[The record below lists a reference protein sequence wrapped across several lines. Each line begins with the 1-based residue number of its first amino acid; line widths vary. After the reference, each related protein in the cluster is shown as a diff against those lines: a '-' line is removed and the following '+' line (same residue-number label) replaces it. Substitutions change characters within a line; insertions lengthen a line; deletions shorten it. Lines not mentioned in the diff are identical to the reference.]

1 MRTILAFGLGIACG
15 AVATWM
21 YMAEKYKHLMDGSQ
35 TVESEEFEEDGS
47 DEKEKGDMI
56 VRKYQGSADKKE
68 DKKEEKGAGE
78 SASPSSIIRKVTQK
92 VDYNKVASVAADVVK
107 QVVDDPS
114 EMECPQQ
121 SNKERDE
128 EKPYKISPDEFA
140 NEKQFFDKI
149 SLVYFIGDEVLAYHP
164 DEKRFDDDPETIDD
178 IDQTVGKENLKY
190 FGEYEAGMLY
200 VRNEAL
206 GADYSI
212 EIKYAKYSDGIHMA

>member
-1 MRTILAFGLGIACG
+1 MRTIIAFGLGLACG

-21 YMAEKYKHLMDGSQ
+21 YMAEKYKHLMDG
-35 TVESEEFEEDGS
+35 VENVTAEDIDTEEA
-47 DEKEKGDMI
+47 DEKDEGERI
-56 VRKYQGSADKKE
+56 VRKYQGSANKDE

-92 VDYNKVASVAADVVK
+92 IDYNKVASVAADVAK

-114 EMECPQQ
+114 EMECPQNN
-121 SNKERDE
+121 SKEDSW
-128 EKPYKISPDEFA
+128 EKPYKITPDEFA
-140 NEKQFFDKI
+140 NEKQLFDKI
-149 SLVYFIGDEVLAYHP
+149 SLVYFIGDEVLAWHP
-164 DEKRFDDDPETIDD
+164 DEKRFDDEPDTVED

-190 FGEYEAGMLY
+190 FGEYEPGMLY